1 MTNATDA
8 SALGHPQAVVTLVEH
23 FDETGLAVAG
33 LPGGWR
39 KVRRDA
45 DLVTVSEL
53 WLSKREAELQESLAP
68 SERFVSNA
76 MATAWRLADLPVP
89 ADHLLQFAEAMTRG
103 VPGWELRE
111 SVVDTR
117 NEHGVVLLGTLG
129 SPFGPLVSNAHSV
142 VLPVGDDQY
151 VLAQLAVTARPDS
164 NINLDALRLVP

>member
-1 MTNATDA
+1 MTSAFDT
-8 SALGHPQAVVTLVEH
+8 SALVHPQAVVTLVEH
-23 FDETGLAVAG
+23 FGETGLAVAG
-33 LPGGWR
+33 LPDGWR

-45 DLVTVSEL
+45 DLVTVSDL

-76 MATAWRLADLPVP
+76 MATAWRLTDLPVP
-89 ADHLLQFAEAMTRG
+89 AEHLVQFAEAMTLG

-111 SVVDTR
+111 RVIDSR
-117 NEHGVVLLGTLG
+117 NDHGVVLLGTLE

-151 VLAQLAVTARPDS
+151 VLAQLAVTARLDHD
-164 NINLDALRLVP
+164 INLDALRLVP